1 MLEEVKKK
9 FEINDLEGVT
19 DIIITELGNMEYTV
33 YDNVLLINSEAVNK
47 KINAAPETQGNK
59 NKTS

>member
-19 DIIITELGNMEYTV
+19 DIIITELGNLEYAV
-33 YDNVLLINSEAVNK
+33 YDNVLLINSEA
-47 KINAAPETQGNK
+47 INEKLA
-59 NKTS
+59 